1 VPVNGSKRLI
11 KKVVFFVKKYSE
23 ELIEI
28 KFMNSN
34 KSIQTGVEL
43 IELS

>member
-1 VPVNGSKRLI
+1 VPVKGSKRLI
-11 KKVVFFVKKYSE
+11 KKFFSSEKHSE

-28 KFMNSN
+28 RFMNSN